1 MASFFDTSTKKDGAV
16 FWSGNKQ
23 GAMDYAANNNRTML
37 EQTPGGQV
45 FDGWNSLSKVLP
57 DWDAG
62 KNQAKP
68 LWEALSKQYANGAEG
83 SVKYVHPDGYIR
95 NVFKTIEQ
103 PILLDKIGK
112 GIVQF
117 EEIVL

>member
-45 FDGWNSLSKVLP
+45 D
-57 DWDAG
+57 
-62 KNQAKP
+62 
-68 LWEALSKQYANGAEG
+68 
-83 SVKYVHPDGYIR
+83 
-95 NVFKTIEQ
+95 
-103 PILLDKIGK
+103 
-112 GIVQF
+112 GIVYQKYCQ
-117 EEIVL
+117 IGMQVKIKQNHYGKLCLNNMLMVLKEA

>member
-37 EQTPGGQV
+37 EQTPDGQV

-57 DWDAG
+57 DWDAVKIKQNHYG
-62 KNQAKP
+62 KLCLNNMLMVLK
-68 LWEALSKQYANGAEG
+68 EA
-83 SVKYVHPDGYIR
+83 
-95 NVFKTIEQ
+95 
-103 PILLDKIGK
+103 
-112 GIVQF
+112 
-117 EEIVL
+117 